1 MDPAVAQR
9 FNERLVTGRNRSMTE
24 RLVALFARGS
34 TFVAVGAMHL
44 PGEEGILSLLERRGY
59 TVTRLQ

>member
-1 MDPAVAQR
+1 
-9 FNERLVTGRNRSMTE
+9 MTE
-24 RLVALFARGS
+24 ALLPVFARGS
-34 TFVAVGAMHL
+34 TFVAVGALHM